1 MNDPKPMGSVA
12 ELLLNYVSTTHEHDV
27 NFSIAVTM
35 LNHYRELGSMSAA
48 EIAELCNLGSGHGAQ
63 LTVVIQ
69 HRNGDAEIHIVFMRC
84 ADIVQQKLRNRTHRL
99 RIVHLY
105 PLLFAGMK

>member
-35 LNHYRELGSMSAA
+35 LNHYRWAPCPLPRLQSSAMCPTHPSHGFA
-48 EIAELCNLGSGHGAQ
+48 ATWALTISRNFTTTWEIPS
-63 LTVVIQ
+63 T
-69 HRNGDAEIHIVFMRC
+69 
-84 ADIVQQKLRNRTHRL
+84 
-99 RIVHLY
+99 
-105 PLLFAGMK
+105 